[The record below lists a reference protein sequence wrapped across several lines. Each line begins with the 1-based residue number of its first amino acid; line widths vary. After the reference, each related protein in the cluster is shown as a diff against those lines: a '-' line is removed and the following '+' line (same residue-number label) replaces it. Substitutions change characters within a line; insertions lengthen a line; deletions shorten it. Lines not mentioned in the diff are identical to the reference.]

1 MMQVHVLTAA
11 QRRMLLELLTS
22 ERAGEDAL
30 FVGHTLG
37 RDRTASGLCRMRL
50 SDWVDEE
57 NIIFTDYGRHVAE
70 TLATRM
76 VDRSA
81 YFEMVC

>member
-1 MMQVHVLTAA
+1 MHVHILSAP
-11 QRRMLLELLTS
+11 QRRMLLEMLAS

-30 FVGHTLG
+30 YVGRTLG
-37 RDRTASGLCRMRL
+37 RDRTASGLCRLRMT
-50 SDWVDEE
+50 DWVDEQ

-70 TLATRM
+70 TLATRL

-81 YFEMVC
+81 YYELVC